1 MKPTDFARMLLLAA
15 IWGASFMLLRTATPA
30 LGPWVVAGG
39 RVWGGACVIG
49 LWMWWRRAPLPQRR
63 HVPALLLTALLSA
76 VLPCVG
82 FSWAS
87 RSLPAGLM
95 AILNATTPMWGALV
109 GWLWAQEA
117 MDWRRASGL
126 ALGFIGV
133 AVLVWPDPGAT
144 DALPMDGTRA
154 LAILAALGSTLMYAL
169 AVHQNHR
176 QLGDVAPV
184 PNSLG
189 TLTMASL
196 MLAPWAIWDGSS
208 RSAELLAPPTTVWLA
223 LATLAVMCTG
233 VAYLLFYE
241 LLARIGPS
249 PTLTVTYLIPVFG
262 MLWGHLLLGE
272 AITWRMLTSVVLVLL
287 GVWWAQKRQSP
298 QADELQ
304 AFD

>member
-1 MKPTDFARMLLLAA
+1 MPAMKPTDLARMLLLAA

-39 RVWGGACVIG
+39 RVLGGACVIG
-49 LWMWWRRAPLPQRR
+49 LWMAWRREALPARS

-76 VLPCVG
+76 VLPFVG

-109 GWLWAQEA
+109 GWLWAKEP
-117 MDWRRASGL
+117 MGWRRVGGL
-126 ALGFIGV
+126 ALGFFGV
-133 AVLVWPDPGAT
+133 AVLVWPGQAPAG
-144 DALPMDGTRA
+144 ALPMDGTRWLSVA
-154 LAILAALGSTLMYAL
+154 AALGSTLMYAL

-176 QLGDVAPV
+176 QLGELAPL

-189 TLTMASL
+189 TLAMASIT
-196 MLAPWAIWDGSS
+196 LAPWVMWDGMS
-208 RSAELLAPPTTVWLA
+208 RSQALLAAPAPAWLA
-223 LATLAVMCTG
+223 LAALAVMCTG

-262 MLWGHLLLGE
+262 MLWAHLLLDE
-272 AITWRMLTSVVLVLL
+272 AITARMLTSVALVLL
-287 GVWWAQKRQSP
+287 GVWWAQHKEKKP
-298 QADELQ
+298 
-304 AFD
+304 